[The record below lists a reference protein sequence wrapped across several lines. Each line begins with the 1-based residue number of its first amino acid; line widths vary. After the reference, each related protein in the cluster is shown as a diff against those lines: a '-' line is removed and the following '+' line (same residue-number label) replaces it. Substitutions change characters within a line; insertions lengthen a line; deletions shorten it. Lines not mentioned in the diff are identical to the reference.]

1 MGAAD
6 PPGAEPRRGGAVRG
20 RKRSGAAALT
30 PPPPVPAMDSL
41 RGPAPPP
48 PPPPR
53 RCPPPSSRAGRAVA
67 GAALGTAVRGA
78 GAGPPLGVG
87 AANPPAGPGPPPS
100 SAAVPGAPRR
110 VPGAAPAA
118 RGERRTDRRVSVAAP
133 RALTAPHPQAAL
145 LEPKRSIALGVLLKQ
160 LKRPVRQ
167 IVRDIEEGVGAP
179 YGAEL
184 LLELSRLL
192 PGAVEVSRL
201 RAFSGC
207 PQQLPEPELFM
218 LLLLELR
225 AAPGADGA
233 AGGVLPATQR
243 APRLHP
249 NPRRRRGGCVSGCG
263 WGGGSRP
270 HRAHRPPPAEV
281 VRCEELHAVLHL
293 VLSAG
298 NHLNAGGYAGSAA
311 GFRLAS
317 LRRLPDTRANVP
329 GVDLL
334 HFVAM
339 EAARTDRRLL
349 DFPSKLPHVGPAS
362 RIEEAEVEAELRRL
376 SARVAEARGA
386 GAALCAAL
394 RPFVRAAE
402 AELRAVRAERERM
415 CGAAAAA
422 LDFYCEEAAPGA
434 LRELCAVLH
443 GFAGRFLSAVQV
455 TQPGPPSR
463 RLSPPRSALT
473 PSPRRR
479 TAPGSSPSAGGS
491 SSSCSGT
498 SGAPSPRVRC
508 GTRSPTDPADPS
520 ATLRRCSGGIRP
532 RRSPSCGATPDPRGP
547 RRSPP
552 LRLPPPPRPPPASP
566 RCSLDGGPAA
576 LPPRRRAAPRCSAFC
591 GAWRAGRRAEP
602 PRAESRRV
610 LSSPVLLCDD
620 NKCFGPP
627 PGCGT
632 YSAGSEVRDAV

>member
-1 MGAAD
+1 M
-6 PPGAEPRRGGAVRG
+6 
-20 RKRSGAAALT
+20 
-30 PPPPVPAMDSL
+30 
-41 RGPAPPP
+41 
-48 PPPPR
+48 
-53 RCPPPSSRAGRAVA
+53 
-67 GAALGTAVRGA
+67 
-78 GAGPPLGVG
+78 
-87 AANPPAGPGPPPS
+87 
-100 SAAVPGAPRR
+100 
-110 VPGAAPAA
+110 
-118 RGERRTDRRVSVAAP
+118 
-133 RALTAPHPQAAL
+133 
-145 LEPKRSIALGVLLKQ
+145 
-160 LKRPVRQ
+160 
-167 IVRDIEEGVGAP
+167 
-179 YGAEL
+179 
-184 LLELSRLL
+184 
-192 PGAVEVSRL
+192 
-201 RAFSGC
+201 
-207 PQQLPEPELFM
+207 
-218 LLLLELR
+218 
-225 AAPGADGA
+225 
-233 AGGVLPATQR
+233 
-243 APRLHP
+243 
-249 NPRRRRGGCVSGCG
+249 
-263 WGGGSRP
+263 
-270 HRAHRPPPAEV
+270 
-281 VRCEELHAVLHL
+281 
-293 VLSAG
+293 
-298 NHLNAGGYAGSAA
+298 
-311 GFRLAS
+311 
-317 LRRLPDTRANVP
+317 
-329 GVDLL
+329 
-334 HFVAM
+334 
-339 EAARTDRRLL
+339 
-349 DFPSKLPHVGPAS
+349 
-362 RIEEAEVEAELRRL
+362 EAELRRL

-632 YSAGSEVRDAV
+632 YSAGSEVRDAGFRGADCAVAPTAPTHPNPLPETVPCPPPSSPAPVAQLCAHHCALCCPCAVLGRDGTPPSPPPPFASLLPGCKGPRSVGCGGHPGLSCTGDGGSGTGGVRGGAWAGCGGFCVPERSTVGSAVGSDQAANGFIQQSSRLVLNTPAQRETALPVGNLGVGESLSLDGA

>member
-362 RIEEAEVEAELRRL
+362 RCGIEEAEVEAELRRL

-443 GFAGRFLSAVQV
+443 GFAGRFLSAVQENRAREQSQRRRQQLELQRDKRRSV
-455 TQPGPPSR
+455 ATCSLRDAEPDGSGRPLRNAPALLRRNTAPALPELRGDPGSPRPETFPSAPPPSAPPPPSR
-463 RLSPPRSALT
+463 LAALFSRWGSRRAPPAPSGGPALLGFLRRL
-473 PSPRRR
+473 
-479 TAPGSSPSAGGS
+479 AGGAAR
-491 SSSCSGT
+491 
-498 SGAPSPRVRC
+498 GAPS
-508 GTRSPTDPADPS
+508 S
-520 ATLRRCSGGIRP
+520 
-532 RRSPSCGATPDPRGP
+532 
-547 RRSPP
+547 
-552 LRLPPPPRPPPASP
+552 
-566 RCSLDGGPAA
+566 
-576 LPPRRRAAPRCSAFC
+576 
-591 GAWRAGRRAEP
+591 
-602 PRAESRRV
+602 
-610 LSSPVLLCDD
+610 
-620 NKCFGPP
+620 
-627 PGCGT
+627 
-632 YSAGSEVRDAV
+632 

>member
-1 MGAAD
+1 M
-6 PPGAEPRRGGAVRG
+6 
-20 RKRSGAAALT
+20 
-30 PPPPVPAMDSL
+30 
-41 RGPAPPP
+41 
-48 PPPPR
+48 
-53 RCPPPSSRAGRAVA
+53 
-67 GAALGTAVRGA
+67 
-78 GAGPPLGVG
+78 
-87 AANPPAGPGPPPS
+87 
-100 SAAVPGAPRR
+100 
-110 VPGAAPAA
+110 
-118 RGERRTDRRVSVAAP
+118 
-133 RALTAPHPQAAL
+133 
-145 LEPKRSIALGVLLKQ
+145 
-160 LKRPVRQ
+160 
-167 IVRDIEEGVGAP
+167 
-179 YGAEL
+179 
-184 LLELSRLL
+184 
-192 PGAVEVSRL
+192 
-201 RAFSGC
+201 
-207 PQQLPEPELFM
+207 
-218 LLLLELR
+218 
-225 AAPGADGA
+225 
-233 AGGVLPATQR
+233 
-243 APRLHP
+243 
-249 NPRRRRGGCVSGCG
+249 
-263 WGGGSRP
+263 
-270 HRAHRPPPAEV
+270 
-281 VRCEELHAVLHL
+281 
-293 VLSAG
+293 
-298 NHLNAGGYAGSAA
+298 
-311 GFRLAS
+311 
-317 LRRLPDTRANVP
+317 
-329 GVDLL
+329 
-334 HFVAM
+334 
-339 EAARTDRRLL
+339 
-349 DFPSKLPHVGPAS
+349 
-362 RIEEAEVEAELRRL
+362 EAELRRL

-479 TAPGSSPSAGGS
+479 TASGSSPSAGGS

-532 RRSPSCGATPDPRGP
+532 RRCPSCGATPDPRGP

>member
-1 MGAAD
+1 M
-6 PPGAEPRRGGAVRG
+6 
-20 RKRSGAAALT
+20 
-30 PPPPVPAMDSL
+30 
-41 RGPAPPP
+41 
-48 PPPPR
+48 
-53 RCPPPSSRAGRAVA
+53 
-67 GAALGTAVRGA
+67 
-78 GAGPPLGVG
+78 
-87 AANPPAGPGPPPS
+87 
-100 SAAVPGAPRR
+100 
-110 VPGAAPAA
+110 
-118 RGERRTDRRVSVAAP
+118 
-133 RALTAPHPQAAL
+133 
-145 LEPKRSIALGVLLKQ
+145 
-160 LKRPVRQ
+160 
-167 IVRDIEEGVGAP
+167 
-179 YGAEL
+179 
-184 LLELSRLL
+184 
-192 PGAVEVSRL
+192 
-201 RAFSGC
+201 
-207 PQQLPEPELFM
+207 
-218 LLLLELR
+218 
-225 AAPGADGA
+225 
-233 AGGVLPATQR
+233 
-243 APRLHP
+243 
-249 NPRRRRGGCVSGCG
+249 
-263 WGGGSRP
+263 
-270 HRAHRPPPAEV
+270 
-281 VRCEELHAVLHL
+281 
-293 VLSAG
+293 
-298 NHLNAGGYAGSAA
+298 
-311 GFRLAS
+311 
-317 LRRLPDTRANVP
+317 
-329 GVDLL
+329 
-334 HFVAM
+334 
-339 EAARTDRRLL
+339 
-349 DFPSKLPHVGPAS
+349 
-362 RIEEAEVEAELRRL
+362 EAELRRL

-479 TAPGSSPSAGGS
+479 TASGSSPSAGGS

>member
-1 MGAAD
+1 M
-6 PPGAEPRRGGAVRG
+6 
-20 RKRSGAAALT
+20 
-30 PPPPVPAMDSL
+30 
-41 RGPAPPP
+41 
-48 PPPPR
+48 
-53 RCPPPSSRAGRAVA
+53 
-67 GAALGTAVRGA
+67 
-78 GAGPPLGVG
+78 
-87 AANPPAGPGPPPS
+87 
-100 SAAVPGAPRR
+100 
-110 VPGAAPAA
+110 
-118 RGERRTDRRVSVAAP
+118 
-133 RALTAPHPQAAL
+133 
-145 LEPKRSIALGVLLKQ
+145 
-160 LKRPVRQ
+160 
-167 IVRDIEEGVGAP
+167 
-179 YGAEL
+179 
-184 LLELSRLL
+184 
-192 PGAVEVSRL
+192 
-201 RAFSGC
+201 
-207 PQQLPEPELFM
+207 
-218 LLLLELR
+218 
-225 AAPGADGA
+225 
-233 AGGVLPATQR
+233 
-243 APRLHP
+243 
-249 NPRRRRGGCVSGCG
+249 
-263 WGGGSRP
+263 
-270 HRAHRPPPAEV
+270 
-281 VRCEELHAVLHL
+281 
-293 VLSAG
+293 
-298 NHLNAGGYAGSAA
+298 
-311 GFRLAS
+311 
-317 LRRLPDTRANVP
+317 
-329 GVDLL
+329 
-334 HFVAM
+334 
-339 EAARTDRRLL
+339 
-349 DFPSKLPHVGPAS
+349 
-362 RIEEAEVEAELRRL
+362 EAELRRL

>member
-1 MGAAD
+1 
-6 PPGAEPRRGGAVRG
+6 
-20 RKRSGAAALT
+20 
-30 PPPPVPAMDSL
+30 MDSL
-41 RGPAPPP
+41 RSPAPPP
-48 PPPPR
+48 PPPPPALPS
-53 RCPPPSSRAGRAVA
+53 PPA
-67 GAALGTAVRGA
+67 AVRGERLRA
-78 GAGPPLGVG
+78 LHWEPLS
-87 AANPPAGPGPPPS
+87 AARVRGRRSVWAPRTPPPALDLPRLRLLFREPRGASPGQRPPP
-100 SAAVPGAPRR
+100 V
-110 VPGAAPAA
+110 
-118 RGERRTDRRVSVAAP
+118 
-133 RALTAPHPQAAL
+133 AAL

-192 PGAVEVSRL
+192 PGAVEVSLGVGEPPAAPSDCPLPRPRPQVSRL

-218 LLLLELR
+218 LLLLEVPSYAQRLELMVLQEEFSPRLSALR
-225 AAPGADGA
+225 ASIQILADA
-233 AGGVLPATQR
+233 AE
-243 APRLHP
+243 
-249 NPRRRRGGCVSGCG
+249 
-263 WGGGSRP
+263 
-270 HRAHRPPPAEV
+270 EV

-532 RRSPSCGATPDPRGP
+532 RRCPSCGATPDPRGP